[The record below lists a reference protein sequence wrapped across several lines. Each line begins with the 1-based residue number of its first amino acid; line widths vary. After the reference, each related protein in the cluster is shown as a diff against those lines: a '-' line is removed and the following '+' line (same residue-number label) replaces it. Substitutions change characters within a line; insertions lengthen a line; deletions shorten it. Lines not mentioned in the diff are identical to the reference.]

1 VAGYGSAV
9 YEPHLSRDNPDLG
22 RRVLTNMVDID
33 LIVKELRDHGHTVED
48 LHHVA
53 PDAGEFEMIIDG
65 TVVNLEGARGVLEMD
80 AEKRRR

>member
-1 VAGYGSAV
+1 MAQQPTNPPSPGQ
-9 YEPHLSRDNPDLG
+9 PDLG